1 MPIVGCGCGL
11 NGHDL
16 GVGGSEFDVVPAE
29 GIVSA
34 MIGADV
40 GRVDTVGLGVADNI
54 EMGAG
59 EGCSVS
65 SIIEVGVMVGMLES
79 ALA

>member
-1 MPIVGCGCGL
+1 MPTVRGCGCGL

-29 GIVSA
+29 
-34 MIGADV
+34 DV
-40 GRVDTVGLGVADNI
+40 GRVDAVGLGVADI
-54 EMGAG
+54 IDMGAG

-65 SIIEVGVMVGMLES
+65 SIIEVGAMVGMLES